1 MSTTKSSGPLRA
13 ARWSKADGMALIRPG
28 GERLRFFERQL
39 AAPKEFSY
47 SGGTYSS
54 QGGSGTTATT
64 TDTIFGSGQ
73 HYRITTG
80 ATSGNTQGFRY
91 RWTSSNGP
99 NLSWHGGIII
109 PVRVEAIGAAA
120 SSEVLLQISNSVSS
134 GTANVAQTRYL
145 QNGLLGDQF
154 VYFPIDK
161 FTAAGTP
168 TQAADGTSTY
178 DFVLYIVNRTTGT
191 ATQCLVGPPQLSCGV
206 RPKISL
212 GWDDGLIST
221 YTEAFPMMA
230 AAGLRGT
237 LSVAKDYVGTSGYM
251 TEAQI
256 TRLYDAGWNIVV
268 HGVLAHTD
276 ASITTRAQLLAEV
289 ARNQAYIAEKWPG
302 GERHYTYPGG
312 ALVNDWSISVLQEL
326 GFVTARLVN
335 RGYPMGVGVGMT
347 SASWLLMASNPTL
360 DANVATRLTDISDAV
375 SGKWPI
381 TEMHMHSVNPVSPET
396 GVETT
401 SRTNAQSVVDAVAAA
416 VAAGDMDCV
425 TREEMYL
432 AFA

>member
-1 MSTTKSSGPLRA
+1 
-13 ARWSKADGMALIRPG
+13 
-28 GERLRFFERQL
+28 
-39 AAPKEFSY
+39 
-47 SGGTYSS
+47 
-54 QGGSGTTATT
+54 
-64 TDTIFGSGQ
+64 
-73 HYRITTG
+73 
-80 ATSGNTQGFRY
+80 
-91 RWTSSNGP
+91 
-99 NLSWHGGIII
+99 
-109 PVRVEAIGAAA
+109 
-120 SSEVLLQISNSVSS
+120 VLLQISNNVSA
-134 GTANVAQTRYL
+134 GTANAAQTRYL
-145 QNGLLGDQF
+145 QNGLIGDQF
-154 VYFPIDK
+154 VYFPIDR

-221 YTEAFPMMA
+221 YTEVFPVMS

-302 GERHYTYPGG
+302 GERHYTYIGG
-312 ALVNDWSISVLQEL
+312 AVVNAWSISVLQEL

-347 SASWLLMASNPTL
+347 DASWLLMASNPTL

-375 SGKWPI
+375 SGKWAI

-401 SRTNAQSVVDAVAAA
+401 SRANAQSVIDAVAAA

-425 TREEMYL
+425 TREEMYR